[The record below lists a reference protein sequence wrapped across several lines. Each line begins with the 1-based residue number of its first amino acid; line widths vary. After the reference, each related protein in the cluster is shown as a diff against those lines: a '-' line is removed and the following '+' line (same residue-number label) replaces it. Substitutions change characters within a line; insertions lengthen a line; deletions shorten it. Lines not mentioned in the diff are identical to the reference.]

1 MNNNLEVKLFKM
13 GKEDILKRAMNAVI
27 DGDEDAAIAA
37 ANQAITEGLNPV
49 EVISEG
55 LSAGMTKV
63 GDLFNNEE
71 ISLPF
76 VIVAADAMTKAIA
89 ILEPHI
95 PPEHKGEKEGTVV
108 MGTVEGDIH
117 DIGKGIVCTMLRVYG
132 FEVHDLGRDVPV
144 QAFIDKAKEVN
155 ADIIGSSTLMTT
167 TLPGQKALQEAIAAE
182 GLKVKTMVGGAATNQ
197 QWADKIGANAY
208 GENATDAVQK
218 AKELAQ

>member
-1 MNNNLEVKLFKM
+1 M
-13 GKEDILKRAMNAVI
+13 GREEILKKAMNAVL

-37 ANQAITEGLNPV
+37 ANLAIAEGLDPV

-55 LSAGMTKV
+55 LSLGMTKV

-89 ILEPHI
+89 VLEPHI
-95 PPEHKGEKEGTVV
+95 PEEHRGEKIGTVV
-108 MGTVEGDIH
+108 IGTVEGDIH
-117 DIGKGIVCTMLRVYG
+117 DIGKGIVATMLRVYG
-132 FEVHDLGRDVPV
+132 FEVHDLGRDVTV
-144 QAFIDKAKEVN
+144 QAFVDKAKEVN

-167 TLPGQKALQEAIAAE
+167 TLLGQKALQEAVQAA
-182 GLKVKTMVGGAATNQ
+182 GLNVKTMVGGAATNQ
-197 QWADKIGANAY
+197 QWANKIGAAAY

-218 AKELAQ
+218 AKELIQR

>member
-1 MNNNLEVKLFKM
+1 MSR
-13 GKEDILKRAMNAVI
+13 EDVLKKAMNAVI
-27 DGDEDAAIAA
+27 DGDEDAAMAA
-37 ANQAITEGLNPV
+37 ARQAIAEGVNPV

-76 VIVAADAMTKAIA
+76 VIVAAEAMTKAIE

-95 PPEHKGEKEGTVV
+95 PAEDKGQKVGTVV
-108 MGTVEGDIH
+108 IGTIEGDIH
-117 DIGKGIVCTMLRVYG
+117 DIGKRIVATMLKVYG

-144 QAFIDKAKEVN
+144 QTFIDKAREVK

-167 TLPGQKALQEAIAAE
+167 TLSGQKALQEAVRAA
-182 GLKVKTMVGGAATNQ
+182 GLKVRTMVGGAATNQ
-197 QWADKIGANAY
+197 QWADKIGADAY
-208 GENATDAVQK
+208 GETAAEAVAK
-218 AKELAQ
+218 AKELVHH

>member
-1 MNNNLEVKLFKM
+1 MS
-13 GKEDILKRAMNAVI
+13 KEQILQKAINAVI
-27 DGDEDAAIAA
+27 DGDEDAAMAA
-37 ANQAITEGLNPV
+37 ANQAIAEGINPV

-55 LSAGMTKV
+55 LAAGMTKV
-63 GDLFNNEE
+63 GDMFNNEE

-76 VIVAADAMTKAIA
+76 VIVAAEAMTKAIA

-95 PPEHKGEKEGTVV
+95 PAEHRGEKVGTVV

-117 DIGKGIVCTMLRVYG
+117 DIGKGIVATMLRVYG

-144 QAFIDKAKEVN
+144 QAFIEKAKEVN

-167 TLPGQKALQEAIAAE
+167 TLPGQKALQEAIQAA

-208 GENATDAVQK
+208 GENASQAVQL
-218 AKELAQ
+218 AKELVQQ

>member
-1 MNNNLEVKLFKM
+1 MSR
-13 GKEDILKRAMNAVI
+13 EDVLKKAINAVV
-27 DGDEDAAIAA
+27 DGDEDAALAA
-37 ANQAITEGLNPV
+37 ANQAIAEGIDPV

-55 LSAGMTKV
+55 LSKGMTTV
-63 GDLFNNEE
+63 GDLFNREE

-76 VIVAADAMTKAIA
+76 VIVAADAMQKAIDV
-89 ILEPHI
+89 LEPHI
-95 PPEHKGEKEGTVV
+95 PAEHRDEKIGTVV

-117 DIGKGIVCTMLRVYG
+117 DIGKGIVCTMLKVYG

-144 QAFIDKAKEVN
+144 QAFIDKAKEVK

-167 TLPGQKALQEAIAAE
+167 TLPGQKALQEALQAA

-218 AKELAQ
+218 AKELSQK